1 MSNTEHLFENALHCL
16 WRNES
21 KEEWREWE
29 DKRHNTDYV
38 SEETIDAIWEAA
50 VYVVYTLMIP
60 KNIIDILWAY
70 DDLIEGNWDNLYK
83 WYEKGETEKTE

>member
-1 MSNTEHLFENALHCL
+1 MSNTEHLFENALHSL

-21 KEEWREWE
+21 KEEWRKWE

-50 VYVVYTLMIP
+50 VYVVYTLFIP
-60 KNIIDILWAY
+60 KNISDILYAY

-83 WYEKGETEKTE
+83 WYEKEETKEV